1 MFRAGARASAQ
12 DPDACLALLRSS
24 NDWLA
29 GRSEGKTATLFESD
43 VESAYNKVVVQE
55 RAKWQSEQASLSRNA
70 PGQPTYMVATLVVLL
85 RKGSAFPAIQGVA
98 ELREACRQT
107 PRPRV
112 ALQTSSRELT
122 RAWIQFRNN
131 S

>member
-1 MFRAGARASAQ
+1 MQRLVS
-12 DPDACLALLRSS
+12 DACLALLRSS

-98 ELREACRQT
+98 DLREAR
-107 PRPRV
+107 RA
-112 ALQTSSRELT
+112 ALARLLIWSLT
-122 RAWIQFRNN
+122 VHHCTAGVQK
-131 S
+131 